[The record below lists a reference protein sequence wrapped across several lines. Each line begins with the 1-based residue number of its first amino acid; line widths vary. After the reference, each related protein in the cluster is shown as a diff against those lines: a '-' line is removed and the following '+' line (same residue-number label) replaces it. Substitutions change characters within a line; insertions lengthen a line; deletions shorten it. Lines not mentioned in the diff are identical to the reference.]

1 MEALTFYEGF
11 KQVTNQPTH
20 IVPDSQSCIDLI
32 FTDKSNLLSLHV
44 NYHHQIIEIILS
56 NWKSK
61 YFKCILA
68 TCGRNV
74 EISKQQKECN
84 AGKSREMKGYTVRE
98 HRNFPRQNYLIY
110 FWINIYM

>member
-1 MEALTFYEGF
+1 MEALTSYEGF

-74 EISKQQKECN
+74 EISKHNK
-84 AGKSREMKGYTVRE
+84 KSAMLVNQEKWKGIQYVSIGIS
-98 HRNFPRQNYLIY
+98 QDKIV
-110 FWINIYM
+110 